1 MVDTVS
7 NNGIRSL
14 QELQAAK
21 APSKDNAMG
30 QDVFMKLM
38 VTQMQNQNPLD
49 PQDGSEFVAQLA
61 QFSSVEALD
70 KLNKTTETMASTFQ
84 SGQALQASSMVG
96 RTVKVE
102 GNHANFE
109 TGRVVKG
116 TVSLESS
123 TSNLQMNVYNA
134 AGELVDKKDMG
145 DKAAGDITFEWD
157 GKVDGGKTLP
167 PGRYRFEVLAG
178 TGDGKNKSVD
188 LALSA
193 NVNSV
198 TIGQGGRLTLN
209 IEGVGPTSLTQV
221 KEIM

>member
-1 MVDTVS
+1 MVDTV
-7 NNGIRSL
+7 NNSGIRTL
-14 QELQAAK
+14 QELQSAK

-70 KLNKTTETMASTFQ
+70 KLNKTTSSMASAFQ

-102 GNHANFE
+102 GNKANFE
-109 TGRVVKG
+109 AGRTVQG
-116 TVSLESS
+116 TISLESS
-123 TSNLQMNVYNA
+123 TSNVQINVYNA

-145 DKAAGDITFEWD
+145 EKAAGDVAFEWS
-157 GKVDGGKTLP
+157 GKTDDGKTLP
-167 PGRYRFEVLAG
+167 AGRYRFEVLAS
-178 TGDGKNKSVD
+178 TGDGKNKAAD

-198 TIGQGGRLTLN
+198 TIGKGGVLTLN
-209 IEGVGPTSLTQV
+209 IDGVGPTSLTKV